1 MVVPVAFGKSSF
13 DYAPLRSEQS
23 RLSKLL
29 VQPSPRDK
37 DDTSKTFEVEDNQS
51 PPSKYPTF
59 IKMTYGAE
67 GSLPRYE
74 LYMRD
79 NFDVE
84 FQISGGAVGGTASIN
99 GGTATVPT
107 DFTVSPITG
116 NINSGSVFNPTYD
129 GGATQTGTSY
139 TTLGINVGTVKFDGV
154 TGLALASINN
164 RIADVSNAVEGV
176 TKVLSVVV
184 GNIDNVLN
192 TIR

>member
-13 DYAPLRSEQS
+13 DYAPMRSEQS

-29 VQPSPRDK
+29 VQASPRDK
-37 DDTSKTFEVEDNQS
+37 DDTSKTLEVEDNQT

-59 IKMTYGAE
+59 IKMTYGKE
-67 GSLPRYE
+67 GTLPQFD
-74 LYMRD
+74 LYMKD
-79 NFDVE
+79 NNDVE
-84 FQISGGAVGGTASIN
+84 FKISGNAVGSTVSIN
-99 GGTATVPT
+99 GGTATVRS

-116 NINSGSVFNPTYD
+116 DINFGSLFAGPYD
-129 GGATQTGTSY
+129 GFTYTTTGT
-139 TTLGINVGTVKFDGV
+139 NVGTTKFDGI

-164 RIADVSNAVEGV
+164 RIADVSNAVEGM